1 MWRNTKT
8 NMARTE
14 SNFLEIGTKAFDF
27 SLPCPI
33 DNKTYNLADFAGSGT
48 NGLAVMFIC
57 NHCPFVVHV
66 AEGISTYAKDY
77 ADKGIKVVA
86 INSNDVA
93 NYPADSP
100 EKMVEFAE
108 KYGFNFPYLFD
119 ESQDIAKTYKAACTP
134 DLYLFDSEMK
144 LVYHGQ
150 FDGAR
155 PGNDVPVTG
164 KDFRAATDA
173 LLSGKT
179 LDNQIPSMG
188 CNIKWKN

>member
-1 MWRNTKT
+1 MWRITKT

-27 SLPCPI
+27 SLHCPI
-33 DNKTYNLADFAGSGT
+33 DSKTYSLADFAGSGI

-66 AEGISTYAKDY
+66 AEGISAYAKDY
-77 ADKGIKVVA
+77 EAMGIKVVA

-100 EKMVEFAE
+100 EKMVEFAN
-108 KYGFNFPYLFD
+108 KYGFIFPYLFD
-119 ESQDIAKTYKAACTP
+119 ESQEIAKMYKAACTP
-134 DLYLFDSEMK
+134 DLYLFDSDLK
-144 LVYHGQ
+144 LVYHGR
-150 FDGAR
+150 FDSST
-155 PGNDVPVTG
+155 PGNGKLVTG

-179 LDNQIPSMG
+179 LEDQIPSMG